1 MSEIKPVMILTVKAK
16 IPLYKGEDKAE
27 KIELIQLEEVGFEL
41 VSQKDLYQVGYK
53 LVYIQPDYC
62 VSDISLFEGFIRP
75 GGDES
80 KSYLGKIEGKPRR
93 IRAKKFNFH
102 RGDGIPVWSQG
113 IGLPIDEVVTYCGY
127 NHATFNT
134 IVLKDTDYLPNT
146 LQITKYEAPEEKSG
160 SGGVQGASRPFPQG
174 MYRTDEENINNMWN
188 HMDKQI
194 GYPILLI
201 GTEKVDGSSI
211 TLYYKDDKAGIC
223 SRNLDKPLTI
233 TKIVGRRKPT
243 LKEKILNWL
252 GKDWFGYKLEL
263 NIYDIVENDSEFVKI
278 GKPYLDKL
286 VEYCKST
293 NQNLVLRG
301 ELNGKGLKGSGNKN
315 NPSQSEEPNIK
326 FFGADIYNDTT
337 VKLDEDSFDYIINNL
352 GFERTKLV
360 FAKKFNSKEEIQNDC
375 NKYFESNMVEGIVI
389 RTPDSNFS
397 AKIMNLEY
405 DSKK

>member
-1 MSEIKPVMILTVKAK
+1 MKPVEILTVKAK
-16 IPLYKGEDKAE
+16 IPLYKGEEKAE

-41 VSQKDLYQVGYK
+41 VSQKDLYQVGHK
-53 LVYIQPDYC
+53 LIYIQPDYC
-62 VSDISLFEGFIRP
+62 VSDISLFEVFIRP

-113 IGLPIDEVVTYCGY
+113 IGLPISEVLQFLNVKLGSTDLGES
-127 NHATFNT
+127 NEVSIEDIDFTRS
-134 IVLKDTDYLPNT
+134 LK
-146 LQITKYEAPEEKSG
+146 ITKYEAPEEKSG
-160 SGGVQGASRPFPQG
+160 SGGIQGASRPFPQG

-188 HMDKQI
+188 HIDKQI

-201 GTEKVDGSSI
+201 GTEKIDGSSI
-211 TLYYKDDKAGIC
+211 TLYYKDGKAGIC

-233 TKIVGRRKPT
+233 TKIVGRRKST
-243 LKEKILNWL
+243 WKERILN
-252 GKDWFGYKLEL
+252 WFGYKIDL
-263 NIYDIVENDSEFVKI
+263 NTYNTVENDSEFVKI

-286 VEYCKST
+286 VEYCKTT

-337 VKLDEDSFDYIINNL
+337 VKLDDDSFDYIINNL
-352 GFERTKLV
+352 GFERTKLIFV
-360 FAKKFNSKEEIQNDC
+360 KKFDSKEEIQNYC

-389 RTPDSNFS
+389 RTPNSNFS

>member
-1 MSEIKPVMILTVKAK
+1 MDAVSILTVKAK
-16 IPLYKGEDKAE
+16 IPLYKGDDKAE

-41 VSQKDLYQVGYK
+41 VSQKDLYQVGDK

-62 VSDISLFEGFIRP
+62 VSDTPIFEGFIRP

-80 KSYLGKIEGKPRR
+80 KSYLGKIEGLPRR

-102 RGDGIPVWSQG
+102 RGDGLPVWSQG
-113 IGLPIDEVVTYCGY
+113 IGLPYHEVYSLLPEKG
-127 NHATFNT
+127 FGFQ
-134 IVLKDTDYLPNT
+134 KDGTLETTDLT
-146 LQITKYEAPEEKSG
+146 ELLEITKYEAPEEKSG
-160 SGGVQGASRPFPQG
+160 SGGIQGASRPFPQG

-188 HMDKQI
+188 HIDKHI

-201 GTEKVDGSSI
+201 GTEKIDGSSI
-211 TLYYKDDKAGIC
+211 TLYYKDGKAGIC

-243 LKEKILNWL
+243 WKERILNWL
-252 GKDWFGYKLEL
+252 GKDWFGYKLDL
-263 NIYDIVENDSEFVKI
+263 NVYDVVENDSEFVKI

-286 VEYCKST
+286 IEYCKST
-293 NQNLVLRG
+293 NQNIALRG

-326 FFGADIYNDTT
+326 FYGIDIYNDVT
-337 VKLDEDSFDYIINNL
+337 VKLDDDLFSTIINQL
-352 GFERTKLV
+352 GFQRTKRV
-360 FAKKFNSKEEIQNDC
+360 FTKSFSSKEELLADC
-375 NKYFESNMVEGIVI
+375 NIYFESNMIEGIVV
-389 RTPDSNFS
+389 RTPDSSFS

-405 DSKK
+405 DAKK